1 MCKNLM
7 CSSDDCEVPYGL
19 CHCGCG
25 GVVNISPKNNT
36 KRGFIKGEYFK
47 HIKNHNKRKSPVDY
61 IINAET
67 GCWEWQRGKG
77 PNEYGYTHINGKNTR
92 AHKHYYEQKYGPIP
106 PDLELDHICRNT
118 CCVNPD
124 HLEPVTHTENM
135 RRGSGTK
142 LNWKTVCLIR
152 ENDKKKHISNQKI
165 ADLYGVHK
173 STISGILLGKSWRE
187 A

>member
-77 PNEYGYTHINGKNTR
+77 PMNMDIPILMAKTQEHINTTMSKNM
-92 AHKHYYEQKYGPIP
+92 
-106 PDLELDHICRNT
+106 DLFHQI
-118 CCVNPD
+118 
-124 HLEPVTHTENM
+124 
-135 RRGSGTK
+135 
-142 LNWKTVCLIR
+142 
-152 ENDKKKHISNQKI
+152 
-165 ADLYGVHK
+165 
-173 STISGILLGKSWRE
+173 
-187 A
+187 